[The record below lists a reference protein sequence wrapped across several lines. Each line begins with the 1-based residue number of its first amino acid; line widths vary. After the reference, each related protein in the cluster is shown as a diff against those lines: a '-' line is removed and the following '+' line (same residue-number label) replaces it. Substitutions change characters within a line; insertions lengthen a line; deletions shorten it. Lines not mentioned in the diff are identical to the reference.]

1 VDTLNNVI
9 VKKPWG
15 YEYLCYRN
23 ECLAIWFLNIDS
35 QRQTSMHCH
44 PKKNTG
50 FIVLKGTVQLSFLN
64 NTVTLNELDK
74 IHIFKTRFH
83 ASKAV
88 SDGPAIVLEIESP
101 EDKFDLVRLS
111 DASGRQNSNYE
122 STEHFSPKN
131 GSEVWIPEASNNE
144 EEIKV
149 FDKKI
154 GHLKAD
160 KDWVSDNVTGNIKL
174 VITQGSLRSGEEN
187 KILNPGDVIDI
198 QTLLKLCNHFEFEKN
213 TSYIYVTE

>member
-1 VDTLNNVI
+1 MDTLNDVI

-23 ECLAIWFLNIDS
+23 EYLAIWFLNIDS

-50 FIVLKGTVQLSFLN
+50 FIVLKGKVQLSFLN

-88 SDGPAIVLEIESP
+88 SDGAAIVLEIESP

-122 STEHFSPKN
+122 SKENFSPKN
-131 GSEVWIPEASNNE
+131 GSEIWIPEASNNV

-149 FDKKI
+149 FEKKI

-174 VITQGSLRSGEEN
+174 VITRGSLQSGEEN

-198 QTLLKLCNHFEFEKN
+198 QTLSKLCKHFEFEKN